1 MFKIDQTSLKQTKKS
16 FIRTAG
22 DREGKTS
29 GCEKGEKMCMGREKA
44 VKGQKVISRKRKRI
58 DMGVAECV
66 QGLSE
71 EGYRKWALKEKC
83 KYVDGKEEG
92 KTEMKQEK
100 TMNK

>member
-1 MFKIDQTSLKQTKKS
+1 
-16 FIRTAG
+16 
-22 DREGKTS
+22 
-29 GCEKGEKMCMGREKA
+29 
-44 VKGQKVISRKRKRI
+44 
-58 DMGVAECV
+58 MGVAECV

-83 KYVDGKEEG
+83 KYVDGKEER